1 MHAPAPEV
9 QSIVNKAVTRFH
21 CHSSEALSGFLTE
34 VVQWNET
41 LSLVSRKDPLAAIER
56 LLFESLELAYELGLE
71 HGRIADIGSG
81 AGFPGIVWA
90 VSFPR
95 VEVTMIE
102 RRERRSLFLERMCR
116 TLPIENAASVTMDAL
131 DAVKRPEFQ
140 NAYDLAV
147 TMAVGDPAAIAPAIE
162 AMLTPEGRFA
172 STVPAQSTAS
182 PLIGSALQLQR
193 RVDGEFGSYVIYAR
207 SA

>member
-1 MHAPAPEV
+1 MHASDKII

-21 CHSSEALSGFLTE
+21 RHSSEALTAFLTD
-34 VVQWNET
+34 VLQWNET

-56 LLFESLELAYELGLE
+56 LLFESLELAHELGLE

-116 TLPIENAASVTMDAL
+116 TLPVENAAAVTMDAL

-140 NAYDLAV
+140 NAFDLAV
-147 TMAVGDPAAIAPAIE
+147 TMAVGDPATIAPAIE
-162 AMLTPEGRFA
+162 AMITPEGRFA
-172 STVPAQSTAS
+172 STIPAQSTAPS
-182 PLIGSALQLQR
+182 RIGSTLQLQR
-193 RVDGEFGSYVIYAR
+193 RIDGEFGCYVIYTRGA
-207 SA
+207 